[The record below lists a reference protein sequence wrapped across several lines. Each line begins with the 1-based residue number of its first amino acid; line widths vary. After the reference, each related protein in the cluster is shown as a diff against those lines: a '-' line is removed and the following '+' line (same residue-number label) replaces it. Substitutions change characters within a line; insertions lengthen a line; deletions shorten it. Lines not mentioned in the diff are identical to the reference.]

1 MFRPPVEN
9 RPCRY
14 EGIDGLMEIR
24 DFYANLIELAW
35 PWTVKSVAANE
46 GSESVDVHLECAE
59 AAQFAC
65 PHCNRACPVCDYSP
79 SNSWRH
85 LDTCRKTTF
94 LHARLPIVNCPEHGE
109 QHPRIPWADADSP
122 FTAAFEKWIGGLAES
137 FGDAKKAAHFA
148 GVEYVLVRRLMR
160 RVAPRRHRQTGG
172 RDSSLAPAAVGDSGD
187 FGLAIPASGG
197 SPGGNK
203 SISRTATA
211 PEEQLSIFA
220 QNMSFVNQGIQAFN
234 NLDLEEAIDLFRK
247 HRSLYPK
254 GYDISSRLKAA
265 EFLIRGMRETPAEP
279 GERPGYL
286 CRLWDAFED
295 YVRSEA
301 TAGDAFAGKAKGAY
315 FARVLQ
321 EVERAGLAESTMLP
335 EDIPFGYLLLQAG
348 RYDEAVRSLQECIPR
363 APHNAAIYGYLG
375 DAYRLR
381 GDHEVARRCYRE
393 ACFIDPAA
401 IDWRHIEDAE
411 LTELKQDILFEYDF
425 DPELAVEW
433 LPSHARLEGLFER
446 KLVRLNDGL
455 KEMVDDYLAM
465 EKTWSKDKSPRLA
478 AKLFLRG
485 MVLCENRENLK
496 FVKKIDLI
504 QVRRTMK
511 QANADLFDEFLE
523 RMVEEKG

>member
-1 MFRPPVEN
+1 
-9 RPCRY
+9 
-14 EGIDGLMEIR
+14 MEIR
-24 DFYANLIELAW
+24 DFYTNLIGLAS

-46 GSESVDVHLECAE
+46 GSESVDVHLECVE
-59 AAQFAC
+59 AAHFAC
-65 PHCNRACPVCDYSP
+65 PHCNRTCPVYDYSP
-79 SNSWRH
+79 AKSWRH

-109 QHPRIPWADADSP
+109 QHPRIPWADTDSP

-148 GVEYVLVRRLMR
+148 GVEYGLIRRLMR
-160 RVAPRRHRQTGG
+160 RADEEVEKAKGRPAGG
-172 RDSSLAPAAVGDSGD
+172 HEA
-187 FGLAIPASGG
+187 
-197 SPGGNK
+197 
-203 SISRTATA
+203 ISRTAQGP
-211 PEEQLSIFA
+211 PEEQLSLFA
-220 QNMSFVNQGIQAFN
+220 QNMSFVNQGAQAFN
-234 NLDLEEAIDLFRK
+234 NLELEKAVDLFQK
-247 HRSLYPK
+247 HRSFYPK
-254 GYDISSRLKAA
+254 GYDVSSRLKTA
-265 EFLIRGMRETPAEP
+265 EFLIQGMRETPVEP

-286 CRLWDAFED
+286 CMLWDAFED

-321 EVERAGLAESTMLP
+321 EVERAGLAESTILP
-335 EDIPFGYLLLQAG
+335 EDIPLGYILLQAG
-348 RYDEAVRSLQECIPR
+348 RYDEAIRSLQECIPR
-363 APHNAAIYGYLG
+363 APHNAAIYSYLG

-381 GDHEVARRCYRE
+381 GDYEVARRCYRE

-411 LTELKQDILFEYDF
+411 LKELKQDILFEYDF
-425 DPELAVEW
+425 DPELALEW

-446 KLVRLNDGL
+446 KLVRLNEGL

-465 EKTWSKDKSPRLA
+465 EKAWSKDKSPRLA

-485 MVLCENRENLK
+485 MVLCENHENLK

-504 QVRRTMK
+504 EVRRAMK
-511 QANADLFDEFLE
+511 QANADLYEEFLE
-523 RMVEEKG
+523 RIVEGGRTGRT